1 MQACSICVSA
11 RSRILLVA
19 MLALAA
25 SVTSYVGQPLPRASK
40 TRAVRMIASRPEFD
54 MESQPGITAPLGF
67 FDPVGFSSM
76 ASDGQA
82 KFLREAEIKHG
93 RVAMLASLGFVV
105 GEQFHP
111 MWGGQIDV
119 PAAIAWQET
128 PLENVNILVML
139 VVGIHEVISVFTF
152 NSPFGGELW
161 SIRSDYRSGDLG
173 WDPLGL
179 KPEDAAGLADMQT
192 KEINN
197 GRLAM
202 IGIAGMVGQELAS
215 NNRLF

>member
-1 MQACSICVSA
+1 
-11 RSRILLVA
+11 

-25 SVTSYVGQPLPRASK
+25 SATSYIGQSMPRA
-40 TRAVRMIASRPEFD
+40 TTTHAVRMIATPPEFD
-54 MESQPGITAPLGF
+54 MRSQPGITEPLGF
-67 FDPVGFSSM
+67 FDPVGFSSI
-76 ASDGQA
+76 ASPGQA

-93 RVAMLASLGFVV
+93 RVSMLASLGFVV

-111 MWGGQIDV
+111 MWGGGIDV
-119 PAAIAWQET
+119 PSYIAWQET
-128 PLENVNILVML
+128 PLENINFLIML

-152 NSPFGGELW
+152 NSPFSGDVW
-161 SIRSDYRSGDLG
+161 SIRSDFRSGDLG
-173 WDPLGL
+173 WDPLGIQP
-179 KPEDAAGLADMQT
+179 KEAAGLADMQA